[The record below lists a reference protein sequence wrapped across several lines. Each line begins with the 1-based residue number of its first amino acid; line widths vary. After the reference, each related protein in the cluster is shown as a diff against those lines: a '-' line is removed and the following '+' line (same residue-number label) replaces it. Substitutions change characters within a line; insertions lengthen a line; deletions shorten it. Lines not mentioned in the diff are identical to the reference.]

1 MPTSSSHAHERTH
14 THMQGVFFSRLLT
27 RFSVP
32 EELFGPL
39 SMQALERDEYVR
51 KTDKYLPQAEVA
63 FVDEVFKAN
72 SAILNS
78 LLTILNE
85 KLFDNGTE
93 RVEVPLLLLVGASNE
108 LPESEELDALYDRF
122 LIRREVRQVSEQG
135 IKELLRQDVV
145 LNSSEEGD
153 GNQEQVAFSKE
164 EFARV
169 NRMAKKVVDVPD
181 NVLYLLA
188 DLRRHLQEEVEP
200 PVYISDR
207 RLIKV
212 VNMLRVAAYTNAR
225 DAVSE
230 FDCLLLKHCLWNKP
244 EEGAEIARW
253 MNEKVTMMQL
263 QGIEQVQYMLAGM
276 FGRACRT
283 LDKIT
288 MLSRVEDVAQGNDTS
303 EATSVDPASIKEFE
317 SLVDEVVTIRTM
329 VLRRLRESQDAEA
342 LSAAVIGDHLWLSE
356 EDKTE
361 SLQMSAPNVIKA
373 KKELNALLTEV
384 VTLETALREQAEPVV
399 LAELMPS
406 YWSSFIRN
414 GDIREIRK
422 IGLAS

>member
-1 MPTSSSHAHERTH
+1 MHVHAHTC
-14 THMQGVFFSRLLT
+14 TQGVFFSRLLT

-135 IKELLRQDVV
+135 IKELLRQDVA
-145 LNSSEEGD
+145 LNSPED
-153 GNQEQVAFSKE
+153 GNDEDDEELVAFSKE
-164 EFARV
+164 EFASV
-169 NRMAKKVVDVPD
+169 NKLAKKVVDVPD

-288 MLSRVEDVAQGNDTS
+288 MHSRVEDGAAQGDDA
-303 EATSVDPASIKEFE
+303 EATAVDPTSIKEFE

-342 LSAAVIGDHLWLSE
+342 LSAAVIGEHLWLSE

-422 IGLAS
+422 IGLASQ

>member
-1 MPTSSSHAHERTH
+1 MPSILANVISLYIYVHVHAHTC
-14 THMQGVFFSRLLT
+14 TQGVFFSRLLT

-135 IKELLRQDVV
+135 IKKLLRQDVA
-145 LNSSEEGD
+145 LNSPED
-153 GNQEQVAFSKE
+153 GNDEDDEELVAFSKE
-164 EFARV
+164 EFASV
-169 NRMAKKVVDVPD
+169 NKLAKKVVDVPD

-230 FDCLLLKHCLWNKP
+230 FDCLLL
-244 EEGAEIARW
+244 R
-253 MNEKVTMMQL
+253 
-263 QGIEQVQYMLAGM
+263 
-276 FGRACRT
+276 
-283 LDKIT
+283 D
-288 MLSRVEDVAQGNDTS
+288 
-303 EATSVDPASIKEFE
+303 
-317 SLVDEVVTIRTM
+317 
-329 VLRRLRESQDAEA
+329 
-342 LSAAVIGDHLWLSE
+342 
-356 EDKTE
+356 
-361 SLQMSAPNVIKA
+361 
-373 KKELNALLTEV
+373 
-384 VTLETALREQAEPVV
+384 
-399 LAELMPS
+399 
-406 YWSSFIRN
+406 
-414 GDIREIRK
+414 
-422 IGLAS
+422 